1 MDRKVVSFKSANN
14 PLPASLLSRLTEAA
28 GLHGIENILP
38 FSPSEIVVAE
48 WVQLKCRYGC
58 TLYNRSWCCPPAT
71 PQPEKVREIIS
82 EYSVALLLESTHYL
96 PNFYRD
102 DGRKRASLVRCWK
115 GTVSLE
121 RMLFL
126 EGYHKAF
133 SLVGE
138 CCSLCKKCVYPR
150 NCRFPQEKRPSLES
164 FSIDVIGTLKQLGIT
179 PKLAT
184 DVREAFKYYAI
195 ILVT

>member
-1 MDRKVVSFKSANN
+1 MEKKVISFRSTNA
-14 PLPASLLSRLTEAA
+14 LPSSLLSRLTEAA
-28 GLHGIENILP
+28 VLHGIENIYP
-38 FSPSEIVVAE
+38 FSTEEIVVAE

-58 TLYNRSWCCPPAT
+58 TRYNRSWCCPPAT
-71 PQPEKVREIIS
+71 PAPEKVREIIS
-82 EYSVALLLESTHYL
+82 EYSVALLLQSTHCL
-96 PNFYRD
+96 PSFYHE

-126 EGYHKAF
+126 DGYHKAF
-133 SLVGE
+133 GLVGE
-138 CCSLCKKCVYPR
+138 SCSLCKKCVYPR

-164 FSIDVIGTLKQLGIT
+164 FSIDVIGTLQRLGFT
-179 PKLAT
+179 PNLAT
-184 DVREAFKYYAI
+184 DIRKTFKYYAI

>member
-1 MDRKVVSFKSANN
+1 MERKVVSFRSTNS
-14 PLPASLLSRLTEAA
+14 LPPSLLLRLSEAA
-28 GLHGIENILP
+28 TLHAIENIHP
-38 FSPSEIVVAE
+38 FSPEEIIVAE

-58 TLYNRSWCCPPAT
+58 TRYNRSWCCPPAT
-71 PQPEKVREIIS
+71 PAPEKVREIIS
-82 EYSVALLLESTHYL
+82 EYSVALLLESSHYL
-96 PNFYRD
+96 PNFYHD

-138 CCSLCKKCVYPR
+138 SCSLCKKCVYPR
-150 NCRFPQEKRPSLES
+150 NCRFPQEKRPSIES
-164 FSIDVIGTLKQLGIT
+164 FSIDVIGTLQRLGFT
-179 PKLAT
+179 PNLAT
-184 DVREAFKYYAI
+184 DIREAFKYYAV

>member
-1 MDRKVVSFKSANN
+1 MERKVVSFRSTNA
-14 PLPASLLSRLTEAA
+14 LPPSLLLRLTEAA
-28 GLHGIENILP
+28 ELHGIENIHP
-38 FSPSEIVVAE
+38 FSPEQIVVAE

-58 TLYNRSWCCPPAT
+58 TRYNRSWCCPPAT
-71 PQPEKVREIIS
+71 PAPEKVREIVS
-82 EYSVALLLESTHYL
+82 EYSVALLLQSTHYL
-96 PNFYRD
+96 PSFYRE

-138 CCSLCKKCVYPR
+138 SCALCKKCVYPR

-164 FSIDVIGTLKQLGIT
+164 FSIDVIGTLQRLGFN

-184 DVREAFKYYAI
+184 DIGKAFKYYAI

>member
-1 MDRKVVSFKSANN
+1 MERKVVSFRSTNS
-14 PLPASLLSRLTEAA
+14 LPPSLLLRLSEAA
-28 GLHGIENILP
+28 TLHAIENIHP
-38 FSPSEIVVAE
+38 FSPEEIIVAE

-58 TLYNRSWCCPPAT
+58 TRYNRSWCCPPAT
-71 PQPEKVREIIS
+71 PAPEKVREIIS
-82 EYSVALLLESTHYL
+82 EYSVALLLESSHYL
-96 PNFYRD
+96 PNFYHD

-121 RMLFL
+121 RMLFM

-138 CCSLCKKCVYPR
+138 SCSLCKKCVYPR
-150 NCRFPQEKRPSLES
+150 NCRFPQEKRPSIES
-164 FSIDVIGTLKQLGIT
+164 FSIDVIGTLQRLGFT
-179 PKLAT
+179 PNLAT
-184 DVREAFKYYAI
+184 DIREAFKYYAV

>member
-1 MDRKVVSFKSANN
+1 MPS
-14 PLPASLLSRLTEAA
+14 SLLLRLTEAG
-28 GLHGIENILP
+28 GLHGIENIHP
-38 FSPSEIVVAE
+38 FSPEQIVVAE

-71 PQPEKVREIIS
+71 PTPEKVREIIS
-82 EYSVALLLESTHYL
+82 EYSVALLLQSTHYL
-96 PNFYRD
+96 PNFYHD

-115 GTVSLE
+115 GTISLE

-138 CCSLCKKCVYPR
+138 SCSLCKKCVYPR

-164 FSIDVIGTLKQLGIT
+164 FSIDVIGTLQRLGFT

-184 DVREAFKYYAI
+184 DIREPFKYYAI